1 MKRTI
6 LATLVAGLML
16 ATVFSACI
24 SAGATA
30 ADPVERLEGTVSW
43 LKIIP
48 PSATPLE
55 NAVVY
60 IAGGHIDV
68 QWDPFHVDLDLLIN
82 HTITDENG
90 DYAFEDVAIGLY
102 TVIVIGP
109 NAEGEPVFIN
119 MQGGILNSSFIPNG
133 GFTQVFEDETTTED
147 YYLLKRP
154 FKQAQ
159 AQVQMSQFQ
168 MLLK

>member
-1 MKRTI
+1 MKKTI

-16 ATVFSACI
+16 ATVFSVCI

-30 ADPVERLEGTVSW
+30 ADPVGQLEGTVYW

-48 PSATPLE
+48 PLATPLE

-60 IAGGHIDV
+60 IAGGHIEV
-68 QWDPFHVDLDLLIN
+68 QWDPFHVDFSLLID

-90 DYAFEDVAIGLY
+90 DYAFENVPTGLY

-119 MQGGILNSSFIPNG
+119 MQGGIFNSSFIPSG
-133 GFTQVFEDETTTED
+133 GFTQVFQDETTTED

-154 FKQAQ
+154 LKAGMQAQ
-159 AQVQMSQFQ
+159 PQ
-168 MLLK
+168 MLLG